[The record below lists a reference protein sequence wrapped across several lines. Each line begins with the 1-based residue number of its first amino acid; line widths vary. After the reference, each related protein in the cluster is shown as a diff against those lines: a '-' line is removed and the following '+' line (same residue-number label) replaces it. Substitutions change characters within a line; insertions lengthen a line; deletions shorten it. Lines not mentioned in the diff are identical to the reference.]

1 MKRNIKIYSV
11 LPMML
16 LSVLCFVSC
25 KPEEPQ
31 VENWCKGEWINNDRY
46 TGNGIDT
53 IVNFA
58 DKLTFADNTFTLFR
72 DTTGAWVKDI
82 FGTDSSTPRF
92 DTTRSGTYRYEQYN
106 AYLTFSDQ
114 TEDTYAVSVE
124 NDSVLN
130 FHLLPINSPYQFPAM
145 ISFHR
150 VNPPLPD

>member
-1 MKRNIKIYSV
+1 MKSNMKIYSV
-11 LPMML
+11 LPMLL
-16 LSVLCFVSC
+16 LSALCFVSC

-72 DTTGAWVKDI
+72 DTTGALVKDI

-92 DTTRSGTYRYEQYN
+92 GTTRSGTYRYEQYN

-114 TEDTYAVSVE
+114 PEDTYAVSVE
-124 NDSVLN
+124 NDSVLL
-130 FHLLPINSPYQFPAM
+130 FHLSPINAFFDLGTCRTFY
-145 ISFHR
+145 R
-150 VNPPLPD
+150 VKPPLPD

>member
-1 MKRNIKIYSV
+1 MKTIQKPFFRV

-16 LSVLCFVSC
+16 LSALCFVSC

-31 VENWCKGEWINNDRY
+31 VENWCMGEWVNNERWY
-46 TGNGIDT
+46 IGNDT
-53 IVNFA
+53 VLNFE
-58 DKLTFADNTFTLFR
+58 DK
-72 DTTGAWVKDI
+72 
-82 FGTDSSTPRF
+82 
-92 DTTRSGTYRYEQYN
+92 
-106 AYLTFSDQ
+106 LTFSDQ
-114 TEDTYAVSVE
+114 PEDTYAVSVE